1 MTNKEHYIA
10 KILFKNKVLQYK
22 GQAYEDFFVAIMTRQ
37 NVNFKPIKAY
47 GRIGDHKN
55 DGFDS
60 MTGTYY
66 QVFAPEDINKDY
78 TIYEAVNKLEN
89 DFKGLLIHWN
99 ELCPI
104 KNYYFVINDKY
115 EGVPA
120 PIEEKILS
128 LRKENK
134 DIVIDTLLAKD
145 LEKKF
150 ETLEDT
156 QVYEIVGY
164 LPDEV
169 ATVIGF
175 DALCETVNYLMSVE
189 VPFVEAS
196 GLIVPDFDDKIVFN
210 GLSTS
215 VGKMLATAGYQD
227 GSLKKYFN
235 SNPGIDEI
243 LQEKFHALY
252 IEAKTVIDDNKDNFA
267 DMRFFYILDKA
278 CVRKTIPIQNSV
290 IALMS
295 CYFASCDI
303 FEEPIE

>member
-22 GQAYEDFFVAIMTRQ
+22 GQAYEDFFVNIMTKQ

-47 GRIGDHKN
+47 GKIGDHKN

-60 MTGTYY
+60 VTGTYY
-66 QVFAPEDINKDY
+66 QVFAPENITKEK
-78 TIYEAVNKLEN
+78 TIYEAVNKLED
-89 DFKGLLIHWN
+89 DFKGLLMHWN

-104 KNYYFVINDKY
+104 KEYYFVINDKY
-115 EGVPA
+115 EGTSA
-120 PIEEKILS
+120 LIEEKILS
-128 LRKENK
+128 LRKEYK
-134 DIVIDTLLAKD
+134 EIVINTFLAKD
-145 LEKKF
+145 LERLF
-150 ETLEDT
+150 ELLDDM
-156 QVYEIVGY
+156 QVYEVVGY
-164 LPDEV
+164 IPDEV
-169 ATVIGF
+169 TNVIGF
-175 DALCETVNYLMSVE
+175 DALSETVNYLMSVE
-189 VPFVEAS
+189 IPFVETS
-196 GLIVPDFDDKIVFN
+196 GLSVPDFDNKIVFN
-210 GLSTS
+210 CLSQE
-215 VGKMLATAGYQD
+215 VGKMLTTGGYQD

-235 SNPGIDEI
+235 ANPGVDEI

-252 IEAKTVIDDNKDNFA
+252 MEAKSVIDDNKDNFA

-290 IALMS
+290 IVLMS